1 MARPDSLGDRRGDQ
15 WVLRKPSSRGLTMA
29 ALALLLPLGALTAC
43 GGGEEDGAA
52 TGGVPA
58 PASGATAAAPAAA
71 PAAVPAVALAAAP
84 AAPSPALLGTT
95 SGFTPLPSPQ
105 QVIEPLG
112 KGRQDPFA
120 PLTQG
125 GPVTPSL
132 PNGFLFTGVIQ
143 SRGLTQ
149 AIIQL
154 GGSTPGAVNAGP
166 SGAPSAAVAPSG
178 PTSATLCVGPRG
190 LCPGASPSDYQL
202 PPGWSVT
209 GIDLRQGLL
218 SLRQGGLPL
227 RLPLG
232 AGRGAAPGQAVGS
245 ANPGPVN
252 PASANPASAAN
263 SPVAAAPTAAGQAA
277 GPAQTPSGR

>member
-1 MARPDSLGDRRGDQ
+1 MARPDPVGDLRGDPMADRRVAGKP
-15 WVLRKPSSRGLTMA
+15 LRWGLRISA
-29 ALALLLPLGALTAC
+29 FALLLPLGALMAC
-43 GGGEEDGAA
+43 GGDGDVAA
-52 TGGVPA
+52 TGAVPA
-58 PASGATAAAPAAA
+58 PASGAGRAVGTPAALPA
-71 PAAVPAVALAAAP
+71 PGPVAIGAA
-84 AAPSPALLGTT
+84 G
-95 SGFTPLPSPQ
+95 GFTSLPSPQ

-120 PLTQG
+120 PLSLTQA

-154 GGSTPGAVNAGP
+154 GGSNSGAVS
-166 SGAPSAAVAPSG
+166 SGSSVASSQAVAPSG

-190 LCPGASPSDYQL
+190 ICPGASPSDYHL

-218 SLRQGGLPL
+218 SLSQGGLPL

-232 AGRGAAPGQAVGS
+232 SGSEAPPGQAAGSGNPGPGNPGS
-245 ANPGPVN
+245 ANQ
-252 PASANPASAAN
+252 ASAAN
-263 SPVAAAPTAAGQAA
+263 SPAGAPTAAGQTA
-277 GPAQTPSGR
+277 GSSPTPSGR

>member
-1 MARPDSLGDRRGDQ
+1 VTTSTFTGNGTVGVAGTLYQ
-15 WVLRKPSSRGLTMA
+15 VLTFRDDTSF
-29 ALALLLPLGALTAC
+29 
-43 GGGEEDGAA
+43 
-52 TGGVPA
+52 
-58 PASGATAAAPAAA
+58 
-71 PAAVPAVALAAAP
+71 AVPAGVSLELDFLVIGGGGSGAAA
-84 AAPSPALLGTT
+84 
-95 SGFTPLPSPQ
+95 
-105 QVIEPLG
+105 
-112 KGRQDPFA
+112 
-120 PLTQG
+120 
-125 GPVTPSL
+125 
-132 PNGFLFTGVIQ
+132 
-143 SRGLTQ
+143 
-149 AIIQL
+149 
-154 GGSTPGAVNAGP
+154 GGSGAGGGGGAGEMVEGRVVLATG
-166 SGAPSAAVAPSG
+166 SYTVDVGAGGGAPSAAVAPSG

-209 GIDLRQGLL
+209 GIDLRRGLL

>member
-1 MARPDSLGDRRGDQ
+1 
-15 WVLRKPSSRGLTMA
+15 MA

-58 PASGATAAAPAAA
+58 PAIGATAAAPAAA

-84 AAPSPALLGTT
+84 TAPSPALVGIT
-95 SGFTPLPSPQ
+95 SGWTPLPSPQ

-277 GPAQTPSGR
+277 GSAQTPSGR

>member
-1 MARPDSLGDRRGDQ
+1 
-15 WVLRKPSSRGLTMA
+15 MA
-29 ALALLLPLGALTAC
+29 ALALLLPLGALSAC
-43 GGGEEDGAA
+43 GGGEDGAA
-52 TGGVPA
+52 TGGVPT

-71 PAAVPAVALAAAP
+71 PAAVPAAP

-95 SGFTPLPSPQ
+95 SGLTPLPSPQ

-120 PLTQG
+120 PLSLTQA
-125 GPVTPSL
+125 GPGTPSL

-154 GGSTPGAVNAGP
+154 GGSTSGAMNSGP

-190 LCPGASPSDYQL
+190 LGPGASPSNYQL

-232 AGRGAAPGQAVGS
+232 AGRGAALGQAVGS

-252 PASANPASAAN
+252 PASANPAAAAN
-263 SPVAAAPTAAGQAA
+263 SAAAAAPTAAGQAA
-277 GPAQTPSGR
+277 GSAQTPSGR